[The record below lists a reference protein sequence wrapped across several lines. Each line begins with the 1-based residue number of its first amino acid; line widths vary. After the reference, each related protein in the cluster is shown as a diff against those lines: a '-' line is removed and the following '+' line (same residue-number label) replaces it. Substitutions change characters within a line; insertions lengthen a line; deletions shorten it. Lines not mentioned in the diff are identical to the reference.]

1 MSTISD
7 RLLKAMRDLHR
18 SWMEV
23 TPKNAGI
30 NKSQYFTLRGI
41 KVFMDEHPGSKGATV
56 KDLAKNSSRS
66 PASISQKISA
76 LEQLGLVYRT
86 PDEKDKRIVYFHVTA
101 EGEKMHDDIH
111 RQMGGFINN
120 VVDKLG
126 EDEIIETT
134 ERIER
139 LLGCIRET
147 NAETMEGHDENN

>member
-66 PASISQKISA
+66 LFIVIVFKEEQQVLPQYLP
-76 LEQLGLVYRT
+76 LEQ
-86 PDEKDKRIVYFHVTA
+86 
-101 EGEKMHDDIH
+101 
-111 RQMGGFINN
+111 RQQVCQQAG
-120 VVDKLG
+120 
-126 EDEIIETT
+126 
-134 ERIER
+134 RS
-139 LLGCIRET
+139 
-147 NAETMEGHDENN
+147 